1 MTTNKAVCR
10 VGVTLV
16 GLASAVFLAVGC
28 SSDSNG
34 KPPTGGLVPGGNN
47 QGASQGGGQGNGG
60 NSAPGGGAV
69 AGDFCKDF
77 TSIGD
82 LKASDFTSPDRAKKV
97 LAVWDRLAAE
107 APAPIKADV
116 QAIDDFLQT
125 VESGHPDVSKI
136 QKLAQMNVRI
146 GRYIQANC

>member
-10 VGVTLV
+10 IGVTLV
-16 GLASAVFLAVGC
+16 GIASAVFLTAGC
-28 SSDSNG
+28 SSNSNG
-34 KPPTGGLVPGGNN
+34 NPPTGGLVPGGNN
-47 QGASQGGGQGNGG
+47 QGASHGGGQGNGG

-77 TSIGD
+77 KSIGD

-97 LAVWDRLAAE
+97 LSTWDRLAAE
-107 APAPIKADV
+107 APAPIKSDV

-125 VESGHPDVSKI
+125 VESGHPDLSKI
-136 QKLAQMNVRI
+136 QKLAQVNLRI

>member
-1 MTTNKAVCR
+1 MDATIA
-10 VGVTLV
+10 
-16 GLASAVFLAVGC
+16 
-28 SSDSNG
+28 
-34 KPPTGGLVPGGNN
+34 
-47 QGASQGGGQGNGG
+47 
-60 NSAPGGGAV
+60 
-69 AGDFCKDF
+69 

>member
-1 MTTNKAVCR
+1 MTTNKAVR
-10 VGVTLV
+10 RIGVTLV

-47 QGASQGGGQGNGG
+47 QGGGQGNGG

-77 TSIGD
+77 KSIGD

-136 QKLAQMNVRI
+136 QKLAQVNVRI
-146 GRYIQANC
+146 GRYIQTHC